1 MSIKSL
7 VNNTTH
13 YNALM
18 EELDGW
24 IEKER
29 KALETCVATESIY
42 RHQGA
47 IRVLRR
53 LKQLREIVNGSD

>member
-18 EELDGW
+18 EELDEW

-29 KALETCVATESIY
+29 RGLETAVATESIY
-42 RHQGA
+42 KHQGA
-47 IRVLRR
+47 IRILRR
-53 LKQLREIVNGSD
+53 LKQLKELVNGQN